1 MPAVVSEVCDLGY
14 GEEVKCSI
22 KLILSVFLCARV
34 WCSFEKMKED
44 TSKLFLFPRVLA
56 CVS

>member
-1 MPAVVSEVCDLGY
+1 MQHKVDTQRL
-14 GEEVKCSI
+14 
-22 KLILSVFLCARV
+22 LCARV
-34 WCSFEKMKED
+34 WCSFEKMKEN